1 MLKTTSA
8 GFCVTLIVAIALPS
22 VVLSVMV
29 AVRCVVAVFS
39 SAEAVTCAFP
49 LLLVVPIFTQS
60 ALEATLQSVFELT
73 EKDLL
78 SGLAVN
84 VSSAGETESEAF
96 APACLTVTWMRS
108 LLSLQN
114 TMTPSR
120 ASVEVFASAIKKG

>member
-1 MLKTTSA
+1 MYTAAKVELTFRADESYGSSEGDGDLVGLK
-8 GFCVTLIVAIALPS
+8 
-22 VVLSVMV
+22 
-29 AVRCVVAVFS
+29 
-39 SAEAVTCAFP
+39 
-49 LLLVVPIFTQS
+49 
-60 ALEATLQSVFELT
+60 VFELT

-96 APACLTVTWMRS
+96 APACLTVTWMHS

-120 ASVEVFASAIKKG
+120 ASVEVFASAVNV